1 MICTN
6 AAGDVGS
13 PNPAVIRVDLLD
25 GVVSVGSGSFPTG
38 GGTFVL
44 KSVGDCNGDGNSDLI
59 SQGNGTARV
68 TFVNAAGTGTAS
80 TLFIA
85 DGGGAWQ
92 VVDVADVTGDGIDE
106 ILFVGTGAAA
116 GIVRIANVAS
126 GSPVFSYLPTAGGI
140 WAYAFAADLNG
151 DGSQDLVFR
160 GTGAAYGA
168 TRANRS
174 GGTAS
179 VQYYAQAG
187 GAFTLILAADLNGDG
202 IDDLVDEPNP
212 LSLGQVRVRTLDQNG
227 NPAATGYLPNDL
239 GSAQHDAG
247 TDRLKVAGDF
257 TNDGKQD
264 LVYFTPGS
272 FIVRPMDG
280 ITSAPPIFPPSG
292 GGYWSLR
299 HMGDTNAD
307 GFDDLIVTNA
317 AGDVRVQ
324 LSSGTYLTVNGIAI
338 PSDGLQLF

>member
-1 MICTN
+1 MAEGVALSPVSLATEC
-6 AAGDVGS
+6 AA
-13 PNPAVIRVDLLD
+13 
-25 GVVSVGSGSFPTG
+25 
-38 GGTFVL
+38 
-44 KSVGDCNGDGNSDLI
+44 
-59 SQGNGTARV
+59 
-68 TFVNAAGTGTAS
+68 
-80 TLFIA
+80 
-85 DGGGAWQ
+85 GGGAWQ
-92 VVDVADVTGDGIDE
+92 VVDAADVTGDGIDE

-227 NPAATGYLPNDL
+227 NPVATGYLANDL
-239 GSAQHDAG
+239 G
-247 TDRLKVAGDF
+247 T
-257 TNDGKQD
+257 
-264 LVYFTPGS
+264 Y
-272 FIVRPMDG
+272 
-280 ITSAPPIFPPSG
+280 PPSPG
-292 GGYWSLR
+292 
-299 HMGDTNAD
+299 AD
-307 GFDDLIVTNA
+307 RATPTPTA
-317 AGDVRVQ
+317 
-324 LSSGTYLTVNGIAI
+324 STT
-338 PSDGLQLF
+338 